1 MSSLENCLISTY
13 LLWFS
18 TRVQMEKNWG
28 DTPSATLIWKFIM
41 LMLLV
46 VVHAEKYQELINM
59 SKNQQPI
66 DKVKSKGHIHEH
78 AHV

>member
-1 MSSLENCLISTY
+1 
-13 LLWFS
+13 
-18 TRVQMEKNWG
+18 
-28 DTPSATLIWKFIM
+28 M
-41 LMLLV
+41 LMLL

-66 DKVKSKGHIHEH
+66 DKVKPKGHIHEH